1 MEPVIIRCRNVAEL
15 LTSDRLRNAGIVTRL
30 QVRVH
35 LWMCR
40 HCARLARQVRLMGAA
55 TAKLASA
62 IGHEKT
68 ASTGEDLEAR
78 LLRKLSGTD
87 R

>member
-1 MEPVIIRCRNVAEL
+1 MGPIMIRCRNVAEL
-15 LTSDRLRNAGIVTRL
+15 LTSDRLRDAGFGTRL
-30 QVRVH
+30 QIRMH

-55 TAKLASA
+55 ASKLAAA
-62 IGHEKT
+62 IGSEKNG
-68 ASTGEDLEAR
+68 AAGNGLESR

>member
-1 MEPVIIRCRNVAEL
+1 L
-15 LTSDRLRNAGIVTRL
+15 LTSDQLRETGFWTKL

-40 HCARLARQVRLMGAA
+40 YCARLARQVEQLRAA
-55 TAKLASA
+55 ASKLAAA
-62 IGHEKT
+62 IGREKT
-68 ASTGEDLEAR
+68 GIAGDDLESR
-78 LLRKLSGTD
+78 LLRRLSGTN